1 MKAMFMGKYRKCVVT
16 LFVIFT
22 VKSFENLVSIC
33 NFVLESMKAL
43 FLYVN
48 NVNVDKIK
56 NYVSSNVSDICRFSL
71 ETVCKYG
78 KSCK

>member
-1 MKAMFMGKYRKCVVT
+1 MKAMFMGKYRKCVFT
-16 LFVIFT
+16 LFEIFK
-22 VKSFENLVSIC
+22 VNSFENLVSIC

-56 NYVSSNVSDICRFSL
+56 KTI
-71 ETVCKYG
+71 
-78 KSCK
+78 